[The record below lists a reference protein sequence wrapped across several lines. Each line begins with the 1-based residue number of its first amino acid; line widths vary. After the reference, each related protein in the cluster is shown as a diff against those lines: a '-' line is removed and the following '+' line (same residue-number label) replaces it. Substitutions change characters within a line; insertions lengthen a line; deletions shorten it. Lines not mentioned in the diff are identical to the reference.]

1 MSMVDVEPD
10 SVSINRILVPVDGS
24 PTSIKA
30 ANYAIYLA
38 KTAKA
43 ELAVVNIIE
52 DVKQGGAIGLQA
64 KYGNVS
70 LVEAFKKVRTES
82 AQEWL
87 NQIEDAAKKNGV
99 KVKIEILDGEGQNE
113 AKLITEYTKKN
124 DIELIIIGSKGRSGI
139 KGLWIGGFTN
149 SVIHHSTCPVLVVP

>member
-1 MSMVDVEPD
+1 MSMVDFEPD
-10 SVSINRILVPVDGS
+10 SVSIKRILVPIDGS

-38 KTAKA
+38 KTANA
-43 ELAVVNIIE
+43 ELVVVNIIE

-87 NQIEDAAKKNGV
+87 NQIENAAKKNGV
-99 KVKIEILDGEGQNE
+99 KVKSEVLYADGENE

-124 DIELIIIGSKGRSGI
+124 DIELIIMGSKGRSGF

>member
-1 MSMVDVEPD
+1 MVDVEPD
-10 SVSINRILVPVDGS
+10 SVSINRILVPIDGS

-38 KTAKA
+38 KTANA

-87 NQIEDAAKKNGV
+87 NQIENAAKKKGV
-99 KVKIEILDGEGQNE
+99 KVKSEILDAADGQSE
-113 AKLITEYTKKN
+113 AKVITEYTKKN
-124 DIELIIIGSKGRSGI
+124 DIELIIIGSKGRSGF

>member
-1 MSMVDVEPD
+1 MVDVEPD
-10 SVSINRILVPVDGS
+10 SVSINRILVPIDGS

-38 KTAKA
+38 KTANA
-43 ELAVVNIIE
+43 ELAIVNIIE

-87 NQIEDAAKKNGV
+87 NQIENAAKKKGV
-99 KVKIEILDGEGQNE
+99 KVKSEILDAADGQSE
-113 AKLITEYTKKN
+113 AKVITEYTKKN
-124 DIELIIIGSKGRSGI
+124 DIELIIIGSKGRSGF